1 MKKVLLSIIAAVCCF
16 TASAVGTKPTAGDG
30 SKASPYQIATLENLL
45 WFADYVN
52 NTNDNASACA
62 ILTSDITMNT
72 NVLNSSGNLNSDN
85 TFTAWTRI
93 GGHGVDYSGEF
104 NGNGH
109 TISGLYF
116 QNTGTNNV
124 GLFGKVTGNAY
135 IHDLGVK
142 DSYFYG
148 HDHVGGICG
157 DFASGRIENCWN
169 GAYVMAHEYDAG
181 GISGSCYLNASIAN
195 CYNIGIVST
204 YESKVGAQGVTQNEK
219 FGGICG
225 SVYNSSA
232 TYSIDNCYTL
242 KSRSIPQDG
251 DPYKGLPHVSGD
263 CDKIYGF
270 LVDNCPASKI
280 HDSYVKNAEAFV
292 GGEVCYRLNRG
303 VTDGSQ
309 KWYQTLGSDLS
320 PVLNNNRGTVYYGY
334 DGDVLKYSNTT
345 LTIPTTKHEQC
356 AATCNARG
364 YSQDCWEDN
373 NSGKIYAEAACLH
386 ELNPAAVISYI
397 PSADDPTYLIN
408 QEDVTSWTQE
418 VNKMYDGVNFAYVAE
433 KVFEDYG
440 GSDDNYGEDEWVSFL
455 VKEANAKNARLKW
468 SLTGEKSKK
477 NNGRYGTYTL
487 TYKVGKNEQEITV
500 PGTQFETSS
509 EVYVLNLGNLS
520 QNSVI
525 EFHIKD
531 YINSCSTPNEVIWAV
546 TLEYVSEHSPQ
557 HVDAM
562 AATCT
567 EKGNYENWHCKKCDK
582 HFANAECTTVMN
594 DWEIPALGHN
604 ATHHEPK
611 AATCT
616 EDGNIEYWHCSNCN
630 LNYREQA
637 CTNQITDDVVLP
649 KLNHKYKQH
658 QDYTE
663 ATCLT
668 DGNIEYWHCPDCS
681 TYFTNEACTASTTD
695 YIIAALGHDFT
706 YTPYRTSTCTSEGD
720 VEHWHCNRCG
730 KDFNVSEQMA
740 SEDHVI
746 SGSLKIPCKES
757 DAIVVGMDNGNIY
770 DDCHT
775 FTPPEAGEGEMT
787 VATVTFGKEMLM
799 MEIKNGEKISY
810 SFNATNPLETFFAH
824 TFTLTANQDP
834 DHIENYYSTFYTSE
848 CAYKLPDDGSVK
860 AYIGTVGKY
869 GEADVLN
876 LTPTDTIHAGEAVI
890 LRVRPANT
898 AGKQAEITL
907 MPSCNWRAASKYNK
921 LTGTDVAIAALR
933 ANDYALTLGQYGVGF
948 YNWNGRALGA
958 HKAYLTLSDGQP
970 APLRSFGFRFDDGTT
985 TGIPAAISDL
995 PQDDAI
1001 YNLQGQ
1007 KVDGSYKGLIIKN
1020 GQKVYNH

>member
-1 MKKVLLSIIAAVCCF
+1 MTRLLLSAVLMMCCM
-16 TASAVGTKPTAGDG
+16 TVSAVGTQPSAGNG
-30 SKASPYQIATLENLL
+30 SQANPYQIESLENLM

-52 NTNDNASACA
+52 GDSQHASACA

-116 QNTGTNNV
+116 KDTKTNNV

-135 IHDLGVK
+135 IHDLGIK

-169 GAYVMAHEYDAG
+169 GAYVMAHDYDAG
-181 GISGSCYLNASIAN
+181 GISGSCYFNASIAN

-242 KSRSIPQDG
+242 INNGGTEEDAAERAK
-251 DPYKGLPHVSGD
+251 LPHTD
-263 CDKIYGF
+263 CNKIYGF
-270 LVDNCPASKI
+270 LVDGCPPSKI
-280 HDSYVKNAEAFV
+280 HDSFVKNAKVFI

-309 KWYQTLGSDLS
+309 KWYQTLGDDPS
-320 PVLNNNRGTVYYGY
+320 PVLNNIRGTVYHGY

-531 YINSCSTPNEVIWAV
+531 YNNNCSTPNEVTWAV

-557 HVDAM
+557 HVEAK

-567 EKGNYENWHCKKCDK
+567 EKGNYENWYCKKCDK

-594 DWEIPALGHN
+594 DWEIPALGHS
-604 ATHHEPK
+604 ATHNAQK

-616 EDGNIEYWHCSNCN
+616 
-630 LNYREQA
+630 
-637 CTNQITDDVVLP
+637 
-649 KLNHKYKQH
+649 
-658 QDYTE
+658 
-663 ATCLT
+663 T
-668 DGNIEYWHCPDCS
+668 DGNIEYWHCTRCNLNYSD
-681 TYFTNEACTASTTD
+681 EACTNQITGSVVIPATHHAHKEHID
-695 YIIAALGHDFT
+695 YKAPTADA
-706 YTPYRTSTCTSEGD
+706 EGNI
-720 VEHWHCNRCG
+720 EYWHCNDCG
-730 KDFNVSEQMA
+730 KDFGDKGCTKEVTDADIKLAKLLNVLHI
-740 SEDHVI
+740 DFD
-746 SGSLKIPCKES
+746 GSSAPIENEHYM
-757 DAIVVGMDNGNIY
+757 DATEIGFTEEGDIIFTTNKQADNK
-770 DDCHT
+770 
-775 FTPPEAGEGEMT
+775 P
-787 VATVTFGKEMLM
+787 TVTYPASMIN
-799 MEIKNGEKISY
+799 EIGFFNGTPTVELKANEDPKNKG
-810 SFNATNPLETFFAH
+810 
-824 TFTLTANQDP
+824 D
-834 DHIENYYSTFYTSE
+834 YYTTFYSSLE
-848 CAYKLPDDGSVK
+848 AYVIPEGVK
-860 AYIGTVGKY
+860 AYTATQDDGT
-869 GEADVLN
+869 EILN
-876 LTPTDTIHAGEAVI
+876 LSEINVGVIPAGEAVV
-890 LRVRPANT
+890 LKSTGNSYSLAVSDFDDNT
-898 AGKQAEITL
+898 GTNVLQ
-907 MPSCNWRAASKYNK
+907 
-921 LTGTDVAIAALR
+921 GTDVEISAPTGCYVLSGTAQLGMGLYPWTTGKSLS
-933 ANDYALTLGQYGVGF
+933 AN
-948 YNWNGRALGA
+948 
-958 HKAYLTLSDGQP
+958 KAYLQLIKSSP
-970 APLRSFGFRFDDGTT
+970 VKAIIFRFDDGGT
-985 TGIPAAISDL
+985 TGISETTPPDIDNGPA
-995 PQDDAI
+995 
-1001 YNLQGQ
+1001 YNLNGIQVNDHYNG
-1007 KVDGSYKGLIIKN
+1007 IIIRN
-1020 GQKVYNH
+1020 GKKTLEK